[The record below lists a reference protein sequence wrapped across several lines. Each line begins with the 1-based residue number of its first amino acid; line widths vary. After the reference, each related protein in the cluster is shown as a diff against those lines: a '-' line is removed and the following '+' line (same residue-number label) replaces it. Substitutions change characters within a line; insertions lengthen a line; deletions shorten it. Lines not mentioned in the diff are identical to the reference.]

1 MWQTVTLLTATAQ
14 QILNNK
20 QPAGSHQQA
29 TNRLAAHF
37 VPPCVPERACCDTP
51 APCCNHSSKCYTLF
65 DNITAQATP
74 LSTTPRCATSHAK
87 PLTHHTAGGETYG
100 KAQLQQFADQQ
111 TIHRLSTS
119 GTTHQLIS
127 LWRCLN
133 NCKHSAVQQSEVAAV
148 VSRLLCHQ
156 VGTSKVP
163 IHTLPQYH
171 SDIRQVQHARSCKSY
186 SGNRLLLIQSGRE
199 PHSFLQTTPVYCAS
213 NTTLFYI

>member
-1 MWQTVTLLTATAQ
+1 ML
-14 QILNNK
+14 IH
-20 QPAGSHQQA
+20 QPP
-29 TNRLAAHF
+29 AA
-37 VPPCVPERACCDTP
+37 
-51 APCCNHSSKCYTLF
+51 
-65 DNITAQATP
+65 ITAANVTHSLIISLLKP
-74 LSTTPRCATSHAK
+74 LHFQQPPGVLPLMQNQ